1 MKGIAGKVAMITGGA
16 TGLGAACVERLAE
29 EGAKVACCYNKSK
42 ANAEA
47 LAEKLTANGME
58 VFAVHIDVT
67 DSGQVKSGVEAITNH
82 FEQPI
87 GILVNN
93 AGDVI
98 KNVPVDEMDEELWNL
113 VIAINL
119 TGTFLCSKYVVPGM
133 KQLGEGRII
142 NMGSISARTGGGSGA
157 AHYVASKGGV
167 EALTRAL
174 AGELA
179 EYNITVNTVAPGVI
193 YTPIHERHNTPES
206 LERLRQQ
213 IPLKRIGD
221 PPEVASV
228 VAFLA
233 SDEAR
238 YITGE
243 NIAINGGKRF
253 D

>member
-119 TGTFLCSKYVVPGM
+119 TGTFLCSKYVIPGM

-179 EYNITVNTVAPGVI
+179 EYNITVNTVAPPRLWPSWPRMKPGI
-193 YTPIHERHNTPES
+193 S
-206 LERLRQQ
+206 L
-213 IPLKRIGD
+213 
-221 PPEVASV
+221 
-228 VAFLA
+228 
-233 SDEAR
+233 AR
-238 YITGE
+238 TSL
-243 NIAINGGKRF
+243 
-253 D
+253 

>member
-1 MKGIAGKVAMITGGA
+1 MKGIAGKVAMITGGG
-16 TGLGAACVERLAE
+16 TGIGAACVERLAE
-29 EGAKVACCYNKSK
+29 EGAKVACCYNKS
-42 ANAEA
+42 AAGAQALTDRLCGEGLEA
-47 LAEKLTANGME
+47 FPIK
-58 VFAVHIDVT
+58 VDVT
-67 DSGQVKSGVEAITNH
+67 SSAQVKSGVAAINEH
-82 FEQPI
+82 FGQPI

-93 AGDVI
+93 AGDI
-98 KNVPVDEMDEELWNL
+98 IRNVPVDEMDEELWNL

-119 TGTFLCSKYVVPGM
+119 TGTFLCSKYVIPGM

-142 NMGSISARTGGGSGA
+142 NMGSISARTGGGVGA

-167 EALTRAL
+167 EALSRAL

-221 PPEVASV
+221 PPEIASV

-233 SDEAR
+233 SDEGK
-238 YITGE
+238 YITGD
-243 NIAINGGKRF
+243 NIAVNGGKRF